1 MTKNYLADVTNQQS
15 STRKFYDMDV
25 KTLVAQCSP
34 PTGTRE
40 AQINFA
46 VGYAAAPVKSDR
58 LIVTEIGSALYA
70 IGGNTA
76 AIQEALGMQPGDRVL
91 FSTDTDGN
99 ITCKMHMYADGSCKM
114 SNDNGNFELK
124 ADGELNINNG
134 NFRVLP

>member
-1 MTKNYLADVTNQQS
+1 MTKNYLADVTKQQ
-15 STRKFYDMDV
+15 TTTKEFYDMDV
-25 KTLVAQCSP
+25 KTLVSQCSAP
-34 PTGTRE
+34 DGTRE

-46 VGYAAAPVKSDR
+46 IGYAASPVESDR
-58 LIVTEIGSALYA
+58 LVVTEIGSALYA

-76 AIQEALGMQPGDRVL
+76 KIQEALGMQPGDRVL

-99 ITCKMHMYADGSCKM
+99 ITCKMHMYADGSSKM

-124 ADGELNINNG
+124 ADGEVNINDG